1 VSELSWPSGQS
12 RLETRADHLRREFLR
27 KTVGIEG
34 DDVVR
39 WESLTASEQA
49 RWLGEA
55 EDAGE

>member
-1 VSELSWPSGQS
+1 
-12 RLETRADHLRREFLR
+12 LETRADHLRREFLR